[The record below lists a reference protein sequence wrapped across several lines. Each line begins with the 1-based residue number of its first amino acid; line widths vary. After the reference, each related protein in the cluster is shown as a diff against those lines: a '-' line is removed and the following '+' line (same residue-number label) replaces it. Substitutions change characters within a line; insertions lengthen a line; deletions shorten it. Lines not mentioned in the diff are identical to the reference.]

1 MARVI
6 WTGALAFGLV
16 NIPVGLYSATEDRT
30 VHFNQFQQGTS
41 DRIRYKR
48 VNERTGEEVNFRDI
62 VKGREVD
69 DDTYVLLTDDELESV
84 EPGRTRTIDITDFV
98 DLAEVDPIYFQ
109 RTYYLAP
116 RGDGADRSYGLLH
129 QAMAATNRA
138 GIATLV
144 MRSKE
149 YLVAV
154 RPQQEILALETMYFA
169 DEIRDPI
176 EATGYEPSGQPARP
190 RELTIARQLIE
201 SMTTDWDPS
210 NYHDSYRER
219 VEDLIES
226 KRTGEKIETAAPA
239 PRASKVVD
247 LTETLRRSV
256 EEARG
261 RRSGGSAAS
270 GDRSGGDRSGGL
282 GSGGRGSGSQ
292 GSGSQGS
299 GSQGSGSQGSGS
311 QSGTGRAGTGR
322 GGGRARATADTGPP
336 DEDLSAMTKSQLA
349 ALAAELSIPG
359 RSKLTRD
366 ELETAVRQARHPRPK
381 AVS

>member
-30 VHFNQFQQGTS
+30 VHFNQFQKGTS

-48 VNERTGEEVNFRDI
+48 VNERTGEEVNYRDI

-69 DDTYVLLTDDELESV
+69 DDTYVLLTDEELESV

-116 RGDGADRSYGLLH
+116 RGDGADRSYALLH
-129 QAMAATNRA
+129 QAMAETNRA

-154 RPQQEILALETMYFA
+154 RPQEEILALETMYFA

-176 EATGYEPSGQPARP
+176 EGTGYEPSGQPAKP
-190 RELTIARQLIE
+190 RELAVARQLIE
-201 SMTTDWDPS
+201 SMTTDWDPGR
-210 NYHDSYRER
+210 YR
-219 VEDLIES
+219 L
-226 KRTGEKIETAAPA
+226 A
-239 PRASKVVD
+239 PRI
-247 LTETLRRSV
+247 E
-256 EEARG
+256 
-261 RRSGGSAAS
+261 
-270 GDRSGGDRSGGL
+270 
-282 GSGGRGSGSQ
+282 
-292 GSGSQGS
+292 
-299 GSQGSGSQGSGS
+299 
-311 QSGTGRAGTGR
+311 
-322 GGGRARATADTGPP
+322 
-336 DEDLSAMTKSQLA
+336 
-349 ALAAELSIPG
+349 
-359 RSKLTRD
+359 
-366 ELETAVRQARHPRPK
+366 
-381 AVS
+381 

>member
-16 NIPVGLYSATEDRT
+16 NIPVGLYPATEDRT
-30 VHFNQFQQGTS
+30 VHFNQFQKGTN

-48 VNERTGEEVNFRDI
+48 VNERTGQEVNYGDI

-69 DDTYVLLTDDELESV
+69 EDTYVLLTDEELEAV

-98 DLAEVDPIYFQ
+98 DLSEVDPIYFQ

-116 RGDGADRSYGLLH
+116 RGDGAERSYALLH
-129 QAMAATNRA
+129 QALAATNRV

-149 YLVAV
+149 YLVAI
-154 RPQQEILALETMYFA
+154 RPQQDILALETMYFA
-169 DEIRDPI
+169 DEIRDPAD
-176 EATGYEPSGQPARP
+176 ATGYEPSGQQAKP
-190 RELTIARQLIE
+190 RELDIAQQLIE
-201 SMTTDWDPS
+201 SMTTGWDPE

-219 VEDLIES
+219 VEQLIES
-226 KRTGEKIETAAPA
+226 KRKGEEITAEAPA
-239 PRASKVVD
+239 PRPSKVVD

-261 RRSGGSAAS
+261 RRGGAARSGSRAAS
-270 GDRSGGDRSGGL
+270 PGGGRQADSGA
-282 GSGGRGSGSQ
+282 GGRGR
-292 GSGSQGS
+292 
-299 GSQGSGSQGSGS
+299 
-311 QSGTGRAGTGR
+311 TRAAGTEE
-322 GGGRARATADTGPP
+322 GPSG
-336 DEDLSAMTKSQLA
+336 EELSGMTKSQLA
-349 ALAAELSIPG
+349 ALAAELDISG
-359 RSKLTRD
+359 RSRMSRD
-366 ELETAVRQARHPRPK
+366 ELETAIREARRPRPK

>member
-16 NIPVGLYSATEDRT
+16 NIPVGLYAATEDRT
-30 VHFNQFQQGTS
+30 VHFNQFQKGTS

-48 VNERTGEEVNFRDI
+48 VNERTGEEVNYRDI

-116 RGDGADRSYGLLH
+116 RGDGADRSYELLH
-129 QAMAATNRA
+129 KAMADTNRA

-154 RPQQEILALETMYFA
+154 RPQAEVLALETMYFA
-169 DEIRDPI
+169 DEIRDPV

-190 RELTIARQLIE
+190 REVTIARQLIE
-201 SMTTDWDPS
+201 SMTTDWEPARYVDT
-210 NYHDSYRER
+210 YRER
-219 VEDLIES
+219 VEELIES
-226 KRTGEKIETAAPA
+226 RRTGQTIETAAPA
-239 PRASKVVD
+239 PQPSKVVD

-261 RRSGGSAAS
+261 RTRESAGRASESRGSASRGSESGGSD
-270 GDRSGGDRSGGL
+270 GR
-282 GSGGRGSGSQ
+282 GSGGRGSESGGSASR
-292 GSGSQGS
+292 GSA
-299 GSQGSGSQGSGS
+299 
-311 QSGTGRAGTGR
+311 GRESAGR
-322 GGGRARATADTGPP
+322 GGGRPGTQADTGPR
-336 DEDLSAMTKSQLA
+336 DEDLPAMNKSQLA
-349 ALAAELSIPG
+349 ALAAELDIPG

-366 ELETAVRQARHPRPK
+366 ELETAVRRARHPRPK

>member
-1 MARVI
+1 MARSI

-16 NIPVGLYSATEDRT
+16 NIPVGLYAASEDRT
-30 VHFNQFQQGTS
+30 VHFNQFQRGTS

-48 VNERTGEEVNFRDI
+48 VNERTGEEVNYRDI

-69 DDTYVLLTDDELESV
+69 DDTYVLLDDEELESV

-98 DLAEVDPIYFQ
+98 DLAEVDPIYYQ

-116 RGDGADRSYGLLH
+116 RGDGAERSYELLH
-129 QAMAATNRA
+129 QAMANTNRA
-138 GIATLV
+138 GIATFV

-154 RPQQEILALETMYFA
+154 RPQSEILALETMYFA
-169 DEIRDPI
+169 DEIRDPV
-176 EATGYEPSGQPARP
+176 EATGYEPSGQAARP

-201 SMTTDWDPS
+201 SMTTDWDPTR
-210 NYHDSYRER
+210 YEDTYRQR
-219 VEDLIES
+219 VEELIES
-226 KRTGEKIETAAPA
+226 KRSGEAIETAAP
-239 PRASKVVD
+239 PPPPSKVVD

-256 EEARG
+256 EAARG
-261 RRSGGSAAS
+261 RTRDS
-270 GDRSGGDRSGGL
+270 GD
-282 GSGGRGSGSQ
+282 GGRG
-292 GSGSQGS
+292 
-299 GSQGSGSQGSGS
+299 
-311 QSGTGRAGTGR
+311 TGKAGK
-322 GGGRARATADTGPP
+322 GGKGGKGPQ

-349 ALAAELSIPG
+349 ARAAELEIPG

>member
-6 WTGALAFGLV
+6 WSGALAFGLV
-16 NIPVGLYSATEDRT
+16 NIPVGLYAATEDKT
-30 VHFNQFQQGTS
+30 VHFNQFQKGTS

-48 VNERTGEEVNFRDI
+48 VNERTGDEVPFKEI

-69 DDTYVLLTDDELESV
+69 EDTYVLVTDEELESV

-98 DLAEVDPIYFQ
+98 DLSEVDPMYFQ

-116 RGDGADRSYGLLH
+116 RGDGADRSYELLH

-154 RPQQEILALETMYFA
+154 RPQENILALETMYFA
-169 DEIRDPI
+169 DEIRDAVD
-176 EATGYEPSGQPARP
+176 ATGYEPTGRAAKP

-201 SMTTDWDPS
+201 SMTTDWDPEQ
-210 NYHDSYRER
+210 YRDTYRER
-219 VEDLIES
+219 VEELIES
-226 KRTGEKIETAAPA
+226 KRNGEEIETAEPA

-247 LTETLRRSV
+247 LTEMLRQSV
-256 EEARG
+256 ADARG
-261 RRSGGSAAS
+261 RGSSTAS
-270 GDRSGGDRSGGL
+270 SRK
-282 GSGGRGSGSQ
+282 Q
-292 GSGSQGS
+292 GSSRKDQK
-299 GSQGSGSQGSGS
+299 
-311 QSGTGRAGTGR
+311 R
-322 GGGRARATADTGPP
+322 P
-336 DEDLSAMTKSQLA
+336 DGEDLAGMSKAQLA
-349 ALAAELSIPG
+349 QLAAELEISG
-359 RSKLTRD
+359 RSKMTRD
-366 ELETAVRQARHPRPK
+366 QLEEAVREARHPRPK

>member
-16 NIPVGLYSATEDRT
+16 NIPVGLYAATEDRT
-30 VHFNQFQQGTS
+30 VHFNQFQKGTS

-48 VNERTGEEVNFRDI
+48 VNERTGEEVNYRDI

-116 RGDGADRSYGLLH
+116 RDGADRSYELLH
-129 QAMAATNRA
+129 KAMADTNRA

-154 RPQQEILALETMYFA
+154 RPQAEILALETMYFA
-169 DEIRDPI
+169 DEIRAPV
-176 EATGYEPSGQPARP
+176 EATGFEPSGQPARP

-201 SMTTDWDPS
+201 SMTTDWDPAR
-210 NYHDSYRER
+210 YVDTYRER
-219 VEDLIES
+219 VEELIES
-226 KRTGEKIETAAPA
+226 KRTGETIETAAPA
-239 PRASKVVD
+239 PQPSKVVD

-261 RRSGGSAAS
+261 RSRESATRGSES
-270 GDRSGGDRSGGL
+270 RG
-282 GSGGRGSGSQ
+282 GGRES
-292 GSGSQGS
+292 
-299 GSQGSGSQGSGS
+299 
-311 QSGTGRAGTGR
+311 AGR
-322 GGGRARATADTGPP
+322 GGGRSRTQADTGPK
-336 DEDLSAMTKSQLA
+336 DEDLSAMNKSQLA
-349 ALAAELSIPG
+349 ALATELDIPG

-366 ELETAVRQARHPRPK
+366 ELETAVRRARHPRPK
-381 AVS
+381 AVSRGSEEP

>member
-1 MARVI
+1 MARSI

-16 NIPVGLYSATEDRT
+16 NIPVGLYAATEDRT
-30 VHFNQFQQGTS
+30 VHFNQFQKGTS

-48 VNERTGEEVNFRDI
+48 VNERTGDEVNYRDI

-69 DDTYVLLTDDELESV
+69 DDTYVLLTDDELEAV

-116 RGDGADRSYGLLH
+116 RGDGADRSYELLH
-129 QAMAATNRA
+129 QAMAETNRV
-138 GIATLV
+138 GIATFV

-176 EATGYEPSGQPARP
+176 EATGYEPSGQPAKP
-190 RELTIARQLIE
+190 RELAIAEQLIE

-210 NYHDSYRER
+210 GYHDSYRER
-219 VEDLIES
+219 VEELIES
-226 KRTGEKIETAAPA
+226 KRTGEKIEAAAPA

-261 RRSGGSAAS
+261 RRTRAPSRAPAAAAPKTPKTPDAPKAAK
-270 GDRSGGDRSGGL
+270 G
-282 GSGGRGSGSQ
+282 Q
-292 GSGSQGS
+292 P
-299 GSQGSGSQGSGS
+299 
-311 QSGTGRAGTGR
+311 
-322 GGGRARATADTGPP
+322 GPQ
-336 DEDLSAMTKSQLA
+336 DEDLSAMTKTQLA
-349 ALAAELSIPG
+349 ALAAELEIPG

>member
-16 NIPVGLYSATEDRT
+16 NIPVGLYAATEDRT
-30 VHFNQFQQGTS
+30 VHFNQFQKGTS

-48 VNERTGEEVNFRDI
+48 VNERTGEEVNYRDI

-84 EPGRTRTIDITDFV
+84 EPGRTRTIDITESSV

-116 RGDGADRSYGLLH
+116 RGDGADRSYELL
-129 QAMAATNRA
+129 QKAMADTNRA

-154 RPQQEILALETMYFA
+154 RPQAEILALETMYFA
-169 DEIRDPI
+169 DEIRDPV

-190 RELTIARQLIE
+190 REVTIARQLIE
-201 SMTTDWDPS
+201 SMTTDWDPAS
-210 NYHDSYRER
+210 YVDTYRER
-219 VEDLIES
+219 VEELIES
-226 KRTGEKIETAAPA
+226 KRTGETIETAAPA
-239 PRASKVVD
+239 PQPSKVVD

-261 RRSGGSAAS
+261 RTRESAARGS
-270 GDRSGGDRSGGL
+270 ESR
-282 GSGGRGSGSQ
+282 GSGSRASGSQ
-292 GSGSQGS
+292 GSG
-299 GSQGSGSQGSGS
+299 
-311 QSGTGRAGTGR
+311 GRESACS
-322 GGGRARATADTGPP
+322 GGGRARTQADSGPT
-336 DEDLSAMTKSQLA
+336 DEDLSAMNKSQLA
-349 ALAAELSIPG
+349 ALATELDIPG

-366 ELETAVRQARHPRPK
+366 ELETAVRRARHPRPK

>member
-1 MARVI
+1 MARSI

-16 NIPVGLYSATEDRT
+16 NIPVGLYAATEDRT
-30 VHFNQFQQGTS
+30 VHFNQFQKGTS

-48 VNERTGEEVNFRDI
+48 VNERTGDEVSYRDI

-69 DDTYVLLTDDELESV
+69 DDTYVLLTDDELEAV

-116 RGDGADRSYGLLH
+116 RGDGADRSYELLH
-129 QAMAATNRA
+129 QAMAETNRV
-138 GIATLV
+138 GIATFV

-169 DEIRDPI
+169 DEIREPI
-176 EATGYEPSGQPARP
+176 EATGYEPSGQPAKP
-190 RELTIARQLIE
+190 RELAIAEQLIE

-210 NYHDSYRER
+210 SYHDSYRER
-219 VEDLIES
+219 VEELIES
-226 KRTGEKIETAAPA
+226 KRTGEKIEAAAPA

-261 RRSGGSAAS
+261 RRTGAPSGAPSRVSAEAAPKAPKAPK
-270 GDRSGGDRSGGL
+270 GQ
-282 GSGGRGSGSQ
+282 Q
-292 GSGSQGS
+292 GPQGP
-299 GSQGSGSQGSGS
+299 Q
-311 QSGTGRAGTGR
+311 
-322 GGGRARATADTGPP
+322 
-336 DEDLSAMTKSQLA
+336 DEDLSAMTKTQLA
-349 ALAAELSIPG
+349 TLAAELEIPG
-359 RSKLTRD
+359 RSKMTRD

>member
-16 NIPVGLYSATEDRT
+16 NIPVGLYAATEDRT
-30 VHFNQFQQGTS
+30 VHFNQFQKGTS

-48 VNERTGEEVNFRDI
+48 VNERTGEEVNYRDI

-116 RGDGADRSYGLLH
+116 RGDGADRSYELLH
-129 QAMAATNRA
+129 KAMADTNRA

-154 RPQQEILALETMYFA
+154 RPQAEILALETMYFA
-169 DEIRDPI
+169 DEIRDPV

-190 RELTIARQLIE
+190 REVTIARQLIE
-201 SMTTDWDPS
+201 SMTTDWDPAR
-210 NYHDSYRER
+210 YVDTYRER
-219 VEDLIES
+219 VEELIES
-226 KRTGEKIETAAPA
+226 KRTGETIETAAPA
-239 PRASKVVD
+239 PQPSKVVD

-261 RRSGGSAAS
+261 RSRESAARESATRGS
-270 GDRSGGDRSGGL
+270 GSR
-282 GSGGRGSGSQ
+282 GSGGRENA
-292 GSGSQGS
+292 
-299 GSQGSGSQGSGS
+299 
-311 QSGTGRAGTGR
+311 GRENAGR
-322 GGGRARATADTGPP
+322 GGGRPRTQADTGPK
-336 DEDLSAMTKSQLA
+336 DEDLSAMNKSQLA
-349 ALAAELSIPG
+349 ALATELDIPG

-366 ELETAVRQARHPRPK
+366 ELETAVRRARHPRPK

>member
-30 VHFNQFQQGTS
+30 VHFNQFQKGTS

-48 VNERTGEEVNFRDI
+48 VNERTGEEVNYRDI

-116 RGDGADRSYGLLH
+116 RGDGADRSYELLPRRWP
-129 QAMAATNRA
+129 TPTGPVSRRSC
-138 GIATLV
+138 

-154 RPQQEILALETMYFA
+154 RPQAEILALETMYFA
-169 DEIRDPI
+169 DEIRDPV

-201 SMTTDWDPS
+201 SMTTDWDPDG
-210 NYHDSYRER
+210 YVDTYRER
-219 VEDLIES
+219 VEELIES
-226 KRTGEKIETAAPA
+226 KRTGETIETAAPA
-239 PRASKVVD
+239 PQPSKVVD

-261 RRSGGSAAS
+261 RTRESAA
-270 GDRSGGDRSGGL
+270 
-282 GSGGRGSGSQ
+282 RGSDPIPGQRRPGKSP
-292 GSGSQGS
+292 
-299 GSQGSGSQGSGS
+299 
-311 QSGTGRAGTGR
+311 AGK
-322 GGGRARATADTGPP
+322 APA
-336 DEDLSAMTKSQLA
+336 
-349 ALAAELSIPG
+349 AAEGAPALRQTPG
-359 RSKLTRD
+359 RRTR
-366 ELETAVRQARHPRPK
+366 TCPR
-381 AVS
+381 

>member
-1 MARVI
+1 MARSI

-16 NIPVGLYSATEDRT
+16 NIPVGLYAATEDRT
-30 VHFNQFQQGTS
+30 VHFNQFQKGTS

-48 VNERTGEEVNFRDI
+48 VNERTGEEVTYRDI

-98 DLAEVDPIYFQ
+98 DLAEVDPVYFQ

-116 RGDGADRSYGLLH
+116 RGDGADRSYELLH
-129 QAMAATNRA
+129 QAMADTNRV
-138 GIATLV
+138 GIATFV

-154 RPQQEILALETMYFA
+154 RPQQEVLALETMYFA
-169 DEIRDPI
+169 DEIRDAI
-176 EATGYEPSGQPARP
+176 EATGYEPSGQSARP

-201 SMTTDWDPS
+201 SMTTDWEPARYVDT
-210 NYHDSYRER
+210 YRER
-219 VEDLIES
+219 VEELIES
-226 KRTGEKIETAAPA
+226 KRAGETIEAAAPA
-239 PRASKVVD
+239 PQPSKVVD

-261 RRSGGSAAS
+261 RGRESAGRS
-270 GDRSGGDRSGGL
+270 
-282 GSGGRGSGSQ
+282 RGQ
-292 GSGSQGS
+292 
-299 GSQGSGSQGSGS
+299 
-311 QSGTGRAGTGR
+311 
-322 GGGRARATADTGPP
+322 ADEAPQ
-336 DEDLSAMTKSQLA
+336 DEDLSAMTNSQLA
-349 ALAAELSIPG
+349 SRAAELGIPG

>member
-16 NIPVGLYSATEDRT
+16 NIPVGLYAATEDRT
-30 VHFNQFQQGTS
+30 VHFNQFQKGTS

-48 VNERTGEEVNFRDI
+48 VNERTGEEVNYRDI

-84 EPGRTRTIDITDFV
+84 EPGRTRTIDITNFV

-116 RGDGADRSYGLLH
+116 RGDGADRSYELLH
-129 QAMAATNRA
+129 KAMADTNRA

-154 RPQQEILALETMYFA
+154 RPQAEILALETMYFA
-169 DEIRDPI
+169 DEIRDPV
-176 EATGYEPSGQPARP
+176 EATGYEPSGHGPPP
-190 RELTIARQLIE
+190 RAHHR
-201 SMTTDWDPS
+201 
-210 NYHDSYRER
+210 
-219 VEDLIES
+219 
-226 KRTGEKIETAAPA
+226 APA
-239 PRASKVVD
+239 HRVD
-247 LTETLRRSV
+247 DHR
-256 EEARG
+256 
-261 RRSGGSAAS
+261 
-270 GDRSGGDRSGGL
+270 L
-282 GSGGRGSGSQ
+282 GSGPLRGHLPRARRGTDREQADRRDDRDGGPGAAAVEGGRPYRDAPPQ
-292 GSGSQGS
+292 C
-299 GSQGSGSQGSGS
+299 
-311 QSGTGRAGTGR
+311 
-322 GGGRARATADTGPP
+322 GGGARAHPGKRHAGQRVPGQSAAGKAPAAAEGAPRTQADTGPT
-336 DEDLSAMTKSQLA
+336 DEDLSAMNKSQLA
-349 ALAAELSIPG
+349 ALATELDIPG

-366 ELETAVRQARHPRPK
+366 ELETAVRRARHPRPK

>member
-16 NIPVGLYSATEDRT
+16 NIPVGLYAATEDRT
-30 VHFNQFQQGTS
+30 VHFNQFQKGTS

-48 VNERTGEEVNFRDI
+48 VNERTGEEVNYRDI

-116 RGDGADRSYGLLH
+116 RGDGADRSYELLH
-129 QAMAATNRA
+129 KAMADTNRA

-154 RPQQEILALETMYFA
+154 RPQAEVLALETMYFA
-169 DEIRDPI
+169 DEIRDPV

-190 RELTIARQLIE
+190 REVTIARQLIE
-201 SMTTDWDPS
+201 SMTTDWEPARYVDT
-210 NYHDSYRER
+210 YRER
-219 VEDLIES
+219 VEELIES
-226 KRTGEKIETAAPA
+226 RRTGQTIETAAPA
-239 PRASKVVD
+239 PQPSKVVD

-261 RRSGGSAAS
+261 RTRESACRASESRGSASRGSESGGSD
-270 GDRSGGDRSGGL
+270 GR
-282 GSGGRGSGSQ
+282 GSGGRGSESGGSASR
-292 GSGSQGS
+292 GSA
-299 GSQGSGSQGSGS
+299 
-311 QSGTGRAGTGR
+311 GRESACR
-322 GGGRARATADTGPP
+322 GGGRPGTQADTGPR
-336 DEDLSAMTKSQLA
+336 DEDLPAMNKSQLA
-349 ALAAELSIPG
+349 ALAAELDIPG

-366 ELETAVRQARHPRPK
+366 ELETAVRRARHPRPK

>member
-1 MARVI
+1 MARSI

-16 NIPVGLYSATEDRT
+16 NIPVGLYAATEDRT
-30 VHFNQFQQGTS
+30 VHFNQFQKGTS

-48 VNERTGEEVNFRDI
+48 VNERTGDEVNYRDI

-69 DDTYVLLTDDELESV
+69 DDTYVLLTDDELEAV

-116 RGDGADRSYGLLH
+116 RGDGADRSYELLH
-129 QAMAATNRA
+129 QAMAATNRV
-138 GIATLV
+138 GIATFV

-154 RPQQEILALETMYFA
+154 RPQQEVLALETMYFA
-169 DEIRDPI
+169 DEIRDAI
-176 EATGYEPSGQPARP
+176 EATGYEPSGQQAKP

-201 SMTTDWDPS
+201 SMTTDWDPAS
-210 NYHDSYRER
+210 YHDSYRER
-219 VEDLIES
+219 VEELIES
-226 KRTGEKIETAAPA
+226 KRAGEKIETAAPA

-261 RRSGGSAAS
+261 RRTGGPSRSAAEP
-270 GDRSGGDRSGGL
+270 
-282 GSGGRGSGSQ
+282 
-292 GSGSQGS
+292 
-299 GSQGSGSQGSGS
+299 
-311 QSGTGRAGTGR
+311 
-322 GGGRARATADTGPP
+322 GPQ
-336 DEDLSAMTKSQLA
+336 DEDLSAMTKTKLA
-349 ALAAELSIPG
+349 ALAAELEIPG